1 MKIIIKLFLRG
12 LVAILPLGITIYI
25 LYLLGSAAETVLGN
39 PIQHFLPEGLY
50 VTGMGVIA
58 GFLVILIVGVLLQA
72 WFVRSLFRWGESLLQ
87 RVPLVKFLYKSIR
100 DLMEFF
106 DTSKKKKFSK
116 VVMVT
121 FAHTNARLLGLATR
135 EDFQRLPEG
144 IGTEETIAV
153 YLPMSYQMG
162 GFTVMVPKSQIEQ
175 IDMSIE
181 EAMRFC
187 LTAALSTETGDES

>member
-1 MKIIIKLFLRG
+1 MKLIAKLFLRG

-25 LYLLGSAAETVLGN
+25 LYFLGKGAETVLGGL
-39 PIQHFLPEGLY
+39 IQRLLPEGLY
-50 VTGMGVIA
+50 IPGMGVIS
-58 GFLVILIVGVLLQA
+58 GFLVILLTGILLQA
-72 WFVRSLFRWGESLLQ
+72 WFVRGFFRWGEQ
-87 RVPLVKFLYKSIR
+87 IIQQVPLVKSIYNSVR

-106 DTSKKKKFSK
+106 DTSKKKKFNK
-116 VVMVT
+116 VVMVK
-121 FAHTNARLLGLATR
+121 FPHTDARLMGLATR
-135 EDFQRLPEG
+135 EDFQQLPEG
-144 IGTEETIAV
+144 IGTKETVAV

-187 LTAALSTETGDES
+187 LTAAMSTEKKDVS